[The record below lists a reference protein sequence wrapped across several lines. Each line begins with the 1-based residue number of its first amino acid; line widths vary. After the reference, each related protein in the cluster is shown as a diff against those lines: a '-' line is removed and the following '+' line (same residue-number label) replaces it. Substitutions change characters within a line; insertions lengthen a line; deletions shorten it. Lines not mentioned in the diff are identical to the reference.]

1 MKATING
8 IQIEGTPAEM
18 VDFAEGWQ
26 TRAVGLAAFTAM
38 AWKETPV
45 NEPTLTVGAPITVF
59 AAPDGSY
66 TTDGKLAS
74 ATASQPVGHVEK
86 VNKRGVAT
94 VTLPKVKRTDAPP
107 ADAPVTKVPAGVS
120 GKKPRAPSAKPGIS
134 SRIRY
139 AIFNGMTQQ
148 KSLEKALGYGQQ
160 VMSARIA
167 SLLSLGHI
175 EEVAQDEY
183 IPGRRVFRLTEL
195 GKTHIEKDRDV
206 LKALGKLP

>member
-26 TRAVGLAAFTAM
+26 TRAVGLAAFTTAM
-38 AWKETPV
+38 TAPADACQQPV
-45 NEPTLTVGAPITVF
+45 NDTIMEVRYK
-59 AAPDGSY
+59 APDDIKPLSSVV
-66 TTDGKLAS
+66 T
-74 ATASQPVGHVEK
+74 QPAL
-86 VNKRGVAT
+86 RPFPMPPP
-94 VTLPKVKRTDAPP
+94 LPKVKHTDAPP

-120 GKKPRAPSAKPGIS
+120 GKKPRTPSAKPGIS

-195 GKTHIEKDRDV
+195 GKSHIEKDRDV